1 MVNVNSV
8 QVDFLKNYGIFIN
21 KECKTVVLRGMY
33 TSNFNM
39 DILLFLYIFFFMQKK
54 ILFILIE
61 WQRLVI
67 VNQLLKVVNFCAD
80 QSS

>member
-39 DILLFLYIFFFMQKK
+39 DILFIYIFFYAEKN
-54 ILFILIE
+54 LIHFD
-61 WQRLVI
+61 RVA
-67 VNQLLKVVNFCAD
+67 KTCYC
-80 QSS
+80 

>member
-39 DILLFLYIFFFMQKK
+39 DILFIYIFFMQKK